1 MSNPDTPITG
11 TDSLDEF
18 APRSGSSQASTP
30 MTDEPGQ
37 DQKTAPQDKMDISE
51 DIEGMDVK
59 AKALM
64 HLLNT
69 SEVFVAIM
77 ADKMKKQQEEAR
89 LEAAKQQQQQQKQVK
104 KTETKPKGASEPVG
118 RRQTRT
124 SARQSAA
131 TSTEATAEEGK
142 KEEEQETSKTRRGRG
157 RKPASSAAANGNT
170 ISSYFKKADV
180 KVDEDKPTVQE
191 ALEHAADEYEANP
204 TALGGQELVATQQPE
219 LVTGGTMKKY
229 QLEGLE
235 WLKSLW
241 MNGLCGILAD
251 EMGLG
256 KTVQA
261 ISLIAFFKEKN
272 ISGPFLIAAPLSTV
286 SNWVD
291 EFAKWTPEIKT
302 VLYHGTRDERATI
315 RRKFMNMKDQRSADF
330 PVVCTSYEICMN
342 DRKFLAQYQWRYI
355 IVDEGH
361 RLKNMN
367 CKLIKELLTYNSANR
382 LLITGTPLQNNITEL
397 WSLLHFLLPEIF
409 NDLNSFQSWFD
420 FSSMLDNNGQTD
432 VMERRKRTLVSTMHS
447 ILKPFL
453 LRRVKTDVETS
464 LPKKREYILYA
475 PLTAEQKDLYRE
487 ILNGTGRQYLEEKAT
502 ERLMAKSGR
511 PSRSQSLKR
520 SADTSGASS
529 PNKSLKSSR
538 SSTPASTALP
548 TSRRRGKVS
557 SYKELSDREFNSR
570 LRRLEQGL
578 EEDLD
583 IAEQPS
589 ETEQEEQER
598 AKTIRLA
605 KKEIAQK
612 KMQNPIMQARLA
624 CNSPHNFYWP
634 WMDDPTS
641 IDETLVTASGKM
653 LLLDRLV
660 PCLLNKGHK
669 ILIFSQFKTQ
679 LDILQDWATQLR
691 SWNCCRIDGAVSQE
705 DRRAQI
711 KAFNTDKN
719 YKLFLLSTRA
729 GGQGINLMAADTV
742 ILFDSDWNPQ
752 QDLQAQD
759 RAHRIGQTKP
769 VIVYRLATK
778 GTVEQTLLEKADS
791 KRRLERLVIQK
802 GKFRSLLDPGSLSSN
817 DVDDLKK
824 ALGQDEYESFE
835 AGADPATLLSKKDL
849 DILTDRSEEAYVR
862 AEKGLDTTGRAF
874 MAVETKR
881 DGDGLM
887 AQIIGK

>member
-1 MSNPDTPITG
+1 MSNPDTPITLAESQG
-11 TDSLDEF
+11 ESALRQDSTQPSSPATDAGDRYTKPPSDEKMNG
-18 APRSGSSQASTP
+18 PEETEEMDSGS
-30 MTDEPGQ
+30 
-37 DQKTAPQDKMDISE
+37 
-51 DIEGMDVK
+51 
-59 AKALM
+59 KALM
-64 HLLNT
+64 TLLKS

-77 ADKMKKQQEEAR
+77 ADRMKEQQEEAR
-89 LEAAKQQQQQQKQVK
+89 QEAAKQQKQQ
-104 KTETKPKGASEPVG
+104 TSETKKKPVASKEPAPKRE
-118 RRQTRT
+118 TRT
-124 SARQSAA
+124 SARRSTASEQASAEK
-131 TSTEATAEEGK
+131 TEPDDQAEQK
-142 KEEEQETSKTRRGRG
+142 PKRGRG
-157 RKPASSAAANGNT
+157 RKPVPAKGNA
-170 ISSYFKKADV
+170 ISNYFKKADV
-180 KVDEDKPTVQE
+180 KVSEDNPTVKE

-204 TALGGQELVATQQPE
+204 TALGGQELVATQQPD
-219 LVTGGTMKKY
+219 LVTGGKMRQY

-261 ISLIAFFKEKN
+261 ISLIAFFKEKK

-291 EFAKWTPEIKT
+291 EFARWTPDIKT
-302 VLYHGTRDERATI
+302 VLYHGSKDERAEI
-315 RRKFMNMKDQRSADF
+315 RREFMNPKNQRDMDF
-330 PVVCTSYEICMN
+330 PVVCTSYEISMN
-342 DRKFLAQYQWRYI
+342 DRKFLSQYQWRYI

-367 CKLIKELLTYNSANR
+367 CRLIKELLTYNSANR

-432 VMERRKRTLVSTMHS
+432 VIERRKRSLVSTMHS

-487 ILNGTGRQYLEEKAT
+487 ILNGTGRQYLEDKAR
-502 ERLMAKSGR
+502 ERLFAR
-511 PSRSQSLKR
+511 NERLSRSGSVKR
-520 SADTSGASS
+520 SADSSGYTT

-538 SSTPASTALP
+538 GSTPASASGST
-548 TSRRRGKVS
+548 RRNRGPQT
-557 SYKELSDREFNSR
+557 YKELSDREFNAK
-570 LRRLEQGL
+570 LRRLEQGI
-578 EEDLD
+578 EDDLD
-583 IAEQPS
+583 IEGPGES
-589 ETEQEEQER
+589 EEEEIER
-598 AKTIRLA
+598 AKTIKLA

-612 KMQNPIMQARLA
+612 KMQNPVMQARLA

-634 WMDDPTS
+634 WEDGP
-641 IDETLVTASGKM
+641 IDKSLVTASGKM

-660 PCLLNKGHK
+660 PCLLKKGHK

-679 LDILQDWATQLR
+679 LDLLQDWATQLR
-691 SWNCCRIDGAVSQE
+691 SWHCCRIDGAISQA
-705 DRRAQI
+705 DRQAQI
-711 KAFNTDKN
+711 KAFNTDPR

-729 GGQGINLMAADTV
+729 GGQGINLTAADTV
-742 ILFDSDWNPQ
+742 ILYDSDWNPQ

-802 GKFRSLLDPGSLSSN
+802 GKFKNLLDTGAGMNQN
-817 DVDDLKK
+817 DVDDLRK
-824 ALGQDEYESFE
+824 ALGEDEYELFE
-835 AGADPATLLSKKDL
+835 AGADPSGLLSQKDL
-849 DILTDRSEEAYVR
+849 DILTDRSEEAYAR
-862 AEKGLDTTGRAF
+862 AEKGLDQSGPAF
-874 MAVETKR
+874 LAVETKR
-881 DGDGLM
+881 DGGGLM
-887 AQIIGK
+887 AQIAGK